1 MRKAWTCGSRDGC
14 NCALRTWVRASAGAN
29 CLHVLLLLGS
39 LYERDQTRR
48 GHVVLVFKLVD
59 GLWLV
64 KTGARAR
71 KTVMGRRS
79 TQPAGSVASKGLAG
93 AREQRCTTPVHPHQ
107 LQSSVDGVVHGL
119 DAFVDGPEVD
129 GVVPQELPKAPCTLG
144 APAAPVRAAPGFLSR
159 LVHESRRPSIPASA
173 RLRRPGA
180 RDERGGQGARRV
192 RQRQRPASGLQ
203 TRRQHAPAAR
213 AVRVRNRPVETRE
226 RKAWLQHHR

>member
-180 RDERGGQGARRV
+180 RRKGARRV
-192 RQRQRPASGLQ
+192 RQRQRPAGGLQ

-213 AVRVRNRPVETRE
+213 AGGSTR
-226 RKAWLQHHR
+226 RACAQPAG